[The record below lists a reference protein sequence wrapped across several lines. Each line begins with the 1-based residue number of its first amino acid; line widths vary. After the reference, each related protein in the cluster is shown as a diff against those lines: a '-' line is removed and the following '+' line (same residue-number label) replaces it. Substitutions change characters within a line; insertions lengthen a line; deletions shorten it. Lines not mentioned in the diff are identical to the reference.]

1 MSIAIQCLA
10 ALFASAAF
18 GVLLRQPRDTLLH
31 TSLIGLNGYIIYLL
45 LDKGALAFLV
55 ASLVVGLLCE
65 LTARL
70 KERIAMIFLIS
81 ATIPLVPG
89 LGLYR
94 TMIFLAEKD
103 YAQALSTGMET
114 VVGFGA
120 IALAITIS
128 TTVFSNIRVRHW
140 HASPKGEPH
149 APTDIQR

>member
-1 MSIAIQCLA
+1 MSVVAQCLA

-31 TSLIGLNGYIIYLL
+31 TSLIGLNGYVIYLL
-45 LDKGALAFLV
+45 LDKGAIAFLV

-65 LTARL
+65 LAARL

-94 TMIFLAEKD
+94 TMIFLAAKD
-103 YAQALSTGMET
+103 YPQALATGMET

-120 IALAITIS
+120 IALSLTIS
-128 TTVFSNIRVRHW
+128 TTVFSNIRVPQRR
-140 HASPKGEPH
+140 ASSKGDPH
-149 APTDIQR
+149 APADLQR

>member
-1 MSIAIQCLA
+1 MNVIAQCLA
-10 ALFASAAF
+10 ALCASAAF

-45 LDKGALAFLV
+45 LNKGAMAFLV

-94 TMIFLAEKD
+94 TMIFLAEKN
-103 YAQALSTGMET
+103 YPQALSTGMET
-114 VVGFGA
+114 VIGFGA
-120 IALAITIS
+120 IALALTIS
-128 TTVFSNIRVRHW
+128 TTVFSNIRMPASHV
-140 HASPKGEPH
+140 SPKGDPH
-149 APTDIQR
+149 APADLQ

>member
-1 MSIAIQCLA
+1 MSVVAQCLA
-10 ALFASAAF
+10 ALCASASF

-45 LDKGALAFLV
+45 LDKGTMAFLV

-94 TMIFLAEKD
+94 TMIFLAEEN
-103 YAQALSTGMET
+103 YPQALSTGMET
-114 VVGFGA
+114 VIGFGA
-120 IALAITIS
+120 IALALTIS
-128 TTVFSNIRVRHW
+128 TTVFSNIRVRHGRTLPKGDP
-140 HASPKGEPH
+140 HAS
-149 APTDIQR
+149 ADLQ